1 MLPTSSKRNWRG
13 WDERCSRLVAQSA
26 QTTKAAVM
34 GRQRP
39 APGFTSFPGELKI
52 T

>member
-26 QTTKAAVM
+26 RTTKALM

-39 APGFTSFPGELKI
+39 ALGFTRFPGELN
-52 T
+52 